1 MKDKICASV
10 KNAMNVYKFIEGDIF
25 PQTGMFN
32 SIPNGDNLHTKK
44 GEVTKYDTKRFI
56 KRNFPYN
63 TSDHEWNK
71 EMAIKLLEDKDL
83 VERMQNKNIN
93 KKDVVLMINDKEIFS
108 GLVKEYQSK
117 VFRFA
122 FEYVADTL
130 EYCGD
135 NDYLAEKLCDNT
147 CEILS
152 KIGMSIKD
160 QQQQAEINKKFIN
173 DIYDQIKY

>member
-1 MKDKICASV
+1 MEEKQEDKEYRIEDAELNSDNKEFMMQAIKDKATWVLAYC
-10 KNAMNVYKFIEGDIF
+10 
-25 PQTGMFN
+25 
-32 SIPNGDNLHTKK
+32 
-44 GEVTKYDTKRFI
+44 
-56 KRNFPYN
+56 
-63 TSDHEWNK
+63 SD
-71 EMAIKLLEDKDL
+71 KLLEDKDL

-122 FEYVADTL
+122 FEHVADTL
-130 EYCGD
+130 EYFGD

-152 KIGMSIKD
+152 KIGMSLKD
-160 QQQQAEINKKFIN
+160 QQQQAEINKKFIS